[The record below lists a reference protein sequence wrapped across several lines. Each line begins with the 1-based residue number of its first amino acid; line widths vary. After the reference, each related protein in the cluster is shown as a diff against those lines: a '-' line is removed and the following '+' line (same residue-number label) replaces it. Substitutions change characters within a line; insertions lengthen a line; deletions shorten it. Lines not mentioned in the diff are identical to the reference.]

1 MNVNVYCS
9 QHWGILAELAPSSV
23 KFGIHSGTLTVCYGN
38 FYGNFTIFDKS
49 CLTKWA
55 RRLPVNGQITKRI
68 QEDDI
73 QLFIHTVY
81 FFTYI
86 ILHPYFLPFNPNINF
101 SCIRYKL
108 YHQINRWLHLHISD
122 AATVFVDLYVDLS
135 SYVDLSDN
143 WYTTHGI
150 PWYTWPFAIFW
161 LRNCTSSWFKL
172 EGYPGTLFLDKP
184 MYHKYLGVLQIRIT
198 SLELNSG

>member
-1 MNVNVYCS
+1 MEISPFLVNHVS
-9 QHWGILAELAPSSV
+9 LNGPGGFQ
-23 KFGIHSGTLTVCYGN
+23 LTVKLPKGSKRMISSYTYC
-38 FYGNFTIFDKS
+38 IF
-49 CLTKWA
+49 L
-55 RRLPVNGQITKRI
+55 
-68 QEDDI
+68 
-73 QLFIHTVY
+73 Y
-81 FFTYI
+81 
-86 ILHPYFLPFNPNINF
+86 LHPYFLPFNPNINF

-108 YHQINRWLHLHISD
+108 YHQINRWLRLHISD

-198 SLELNSG
+198 SLELNSS